1 MSQKKKT
8 ELKLKLFPQV
18 LVISYVSKWMH
29 VVGTK
34 VCVSQ
39 FSEQNIIN
47 KSSGVLLWKLTLC
60 TNPRRSRSAVP
71 TSLGW
76 LRKVRNHGFKTS
88 CLYNRWFST
97 TTVLP
102 PITVRL
108 PAQHWLF
115 AFDTKVTKKKKTAIH
130 SNNRQPALISHWIWI
145 IPISDTLKPIMLK
158 AAHEFRTLSRVNVL

>member
-1 MSQKKKT
+1 
-8 ELKLKLFPQV
+8 
-18 LVISYVSKWMH
+18 MH

-76 LRKVRNHGFKTS
+76 LRKVGNHGFKTS

-97 TTVLP
+97 TAVLP

-108 PAQHWLF
+108 PAQHWVF
-115 AFDTKVTKKKKTAIH
+115 AFDTKVTKKKKPRHTFKQQA
-130 SNNRQPALISHWIWI
+130 AGADISLGQDYSHLRYFKADHVEGGTR
-145 IPISDTLKPIMLK
+145 IPYPEQSKCVVTVSLKPFMWNEISL
-158 AAHEFRTLSRVNVL
+158 L